1 VEGYGPATYGEGFAD
16 VYDDWYGGL
25 EGLDDA
31 VATLADLAAGGR
43 VLELGVGS
51 GRLAVPLAAAGTEVW
66 GVDASPAM
74 LERLAAATRGA
85 SVHGVLG
92 DMADPIEA
100 LEAAGG
106 RPGDGF
112 AVVAL
117 AFNTFFLLAAAD
129 AQRRC
134 LAACARLL
142 TPGGCLVV
150 EAYVPA
156 APPTDAET
164 VLEPRAVELDRVVF
178 TVSTHRPAEQV
189 VHGQHV
195 ELRETGIRLRPWV
208 LRYLTPDQLDDLAG
222 GAGLRCR
229 ERWGSWDRRPFS
241 DVAALHVSVYAAG

>member
-16 VYDDWYGGL
+16 VYDEWYGGL

-31 VATLADLAAGGR
+31 VAALTRLAGGGR

-51 GRLAVPLAAAGTEVW
+51 GRLAIPLAAGDAEVW

-74 LERLAAATRGA
+74 LARLASRPGGDRVRA
-85 SVHGVLG
+85 VVG
-92 DMADPIEA
+92 DMADPVAA
-100 LEAAGG
+100 LAAAGAA
-106 RPGDGF
+106 PDDGF

-117 AFNTFFLLAAAD
+117 AFNTFFLLPTAE

-134 LAACARLL
+134 LEAAAGLL
-142 TPGGCLVV
+142 APGGRLVL
-150 EAYVPA
+150 EAFVPA
-156 APPTDAET
+156 DPPADAET

-178 TVSTHRPAEQV
+178 TVSTHRPGEQV

-208 LRYLTPDQLDDLAG
+208 LRYLTPGQLDELAA
-222 GAGLRCR
+222 GAGLHRR
-229 ERWGSWDRRPFS
+229 ERWRSWGGAPFR
-241 DVAALHVSVYAAG
+241 DGDPLHVSVYAAG